1 MEKDK
6 AEIIELPKIFDPR
19 GSLTVTEQTK
29 NIPFRINTTSWIY
42 GVSLGRTIEDKTHK
56 GQQKFIVALSGSFN
70 ITLTDGVCK
79 RVFMLNHPYQ
89 GLLLPSDSSYRIQ
102 NFSNGTVCLI
112 LSS

>member
-19 GSLTVTEQTK
+19 GSLTVAEQAK

-70 ITLTDGVCK
+70 ITLTNGECK
-79 RVFMLNHPYQ
+79 RMFMLNHPYQ
-89 GLLLPSDSSYRIQ
+89 GLLLPPDSSYSID
-102 NFSNGTVCLI
+102 NFSNGAVCLI